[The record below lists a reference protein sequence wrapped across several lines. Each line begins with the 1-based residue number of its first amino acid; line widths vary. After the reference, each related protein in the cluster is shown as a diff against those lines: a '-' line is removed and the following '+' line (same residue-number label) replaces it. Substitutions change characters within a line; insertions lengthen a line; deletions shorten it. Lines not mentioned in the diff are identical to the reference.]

1 MFTFHGHFIMKIND
15 EEVFV
20 QQVQISDPSN
30 NTNVNYTSASDV
42 TKDVCSS
49 DIYDDQVVAECERM
63 SDDQVEENGYCS
75 DDGSSLHSRRK
86 QHIASPAASI
96 VSGRTEDPVFDEVQD
111 AVFHYQNKFE
121 QHNVISEDLY
131 STDQQRTLGEIL
143 TYCQVMY
150 EAIQKLNEKID
161 CLQVKVGNVQS
172 MSLQS
177 QKCDASS
184 TESVQHEMFQKNM
197 TESGAVMPPLIRATS
212 PYPHLQTTAK
222 KPPTLYLAPGLR
234 SPSESQF
241 LDKETQSSRVI
252 IPIKTEESTDSEFSK
267 ENPDN
272 IPQPSDSK
280 SKSKCKSL
288 LASLSSQPSNSAT
301 VLIGDHKRKVRIAK
315 SVIQKVCHKSNPR
328 NAVRFLLRGLF
339 TNETLTCSN
348 VMGDTVR
355 GLKKLDPNKIAAI
368 REWLAEK
375 FPNYNL
381 RENGK
386 DWKACISIMNSMA
399 RYMRFEA
406 RKQKRLWNNY
416 DDRLPVNKIKKI
428 PKTEKR
434 VEKSKSMKSAEAE
447 ICVEIE
453 SDEDAEIIPSTSGR
467 QRKRAAAPVKSIEQR
482 GKQWSPAPSHADLH
496 IEISQTY
503 LGDPRRK
510 VKIAQTI
517 IQEANL
523 RKRPELIARFLIKYL
538 FTKEVLVKSNV
549 NGIKDRGT
557 AALDPNTIGALR
569 EYLKG
574 RFPYLQM
581 SEDGKDWKVCIGAIN
596 SAIRKI
602 RYEEKLK
609 GEFLESY

>member
-1 MFTFHGHFIMKIND
+1 MAATGHFIMKIND

-96 VSGRTEDPVFDEVQD
+96 
-111 AVFHYQNKFE
+111 

>member
-1 MFTFHGHFIMKIND
+1 
-15 EEVFV
+15 
-20 QQVQISDPSN
+20 
-30 NTNVNYTSASDV
+30 
-42 TKDVCSS
+42 
-49 DIYDDQVVAECERM
+49 
-63 SDDQVEENGYCS
+63 
-75 DDGSSLHSRRK
+75 
-86 QHIASPAASI
+86 
-96 VSGRTEDPVFDEVQD
+96 
-111 AVFHYQNKFE
+111 
-121 QHNVISEDLY
+121 
-131 STDQQRTLGEIL
+131 
-143 TYCQVMY
+143 
-150 EAIQKLNEKID
+150 
-161 CLQVKVGNVQS
+161 
-172 MSLQS
+172 
-177 QKCDASS
+177 
-184 TESVQHEMFQKNM
+184 
-197 TESGAVMPPLIRATS
+197 MPPLIRAAS

-241 LDKETQSSRVI
+241 LEKGTQSSRVI
-252 IPIKTEESTDSEFSK
+252 PIKTEECTDSELSK

-272 IPQPSDSK
+272 IPQLSDSK

-348 VMGDTVR
+348 VMGDAVR

-368 REWLAEK
+368 RA
-375 FPNYNL
+375 
-381 RENGK
+381 
-386 DWKACISIMNSMA
+386 
-399 RYMRFEA
+399 
-406 RKQKRLWNNY
+406 
-416 DDRLPVNKIKKI
+416 
-428 PKTEKR
+428 
-434 VEKSKSMKSAEAE
+434 
-447 ICVEIE
+447 
-453 SDEDAEIIPSTSGR
+453 
-467 QRKRAAAPVKSIEQR
+467 
-482 GKQWSPAPSHADLH
+482 
-496 IEISQTY
+496 Y

-510 VKIAQTI
+510 IKIAQAI

-581 SEDGKDWKVCIGAIN
+581 SEDGKDWKVCVGAIN

-602 RYEEKLK
+602 RYEQRLK
-609 GEFLESY
+609 GEF

>member
-496 IEISQTY
+496 IEISQ
-503 LGDPRRK
+503 K
-510 VKIAQTI
+510 
-517 IQEANL
+517 
-523 RKRPELIARFLIKYL
+523 
-538 FTKEVLVKSNV
+538 
-549 NGIKDRGT
+549 
-557 AALDPNTIGALR
+557 
-569 EYLKG
+569 YLKG